1 MFVFVFSSAVRD
13 DRRGWYNTVLT
24 NVLADKKE
32 TAWEKFLDKYPER
45 YASTLIDAIRIDIL

>member
-1 MFVFVFSSAVRD
+1 MFVFVFSSAVKD

-32 TAWEKFLDKYPER
+32 TA
-45 YASTLIDAIRIDIL
+45 